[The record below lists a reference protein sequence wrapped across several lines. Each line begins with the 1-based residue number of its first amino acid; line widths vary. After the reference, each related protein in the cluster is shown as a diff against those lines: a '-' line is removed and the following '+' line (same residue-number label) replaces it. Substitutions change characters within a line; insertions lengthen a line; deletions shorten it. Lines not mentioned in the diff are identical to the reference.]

1 MEDLI
6 MNSFLVVTIMFLL
19 SYIAKGLSYVFGNNV
34 PFLRKRNTLSSKQN
48 HII

>member
-19 SYIAKGLSYVFGNNV
+19 SYIAKGLNYVFGSQL
-34 PFLRKRNTLSSKQN
+34 PFFKKKDISSGK
-48 HII
+48 

>member
-19 SYIAKGLSYVFGNNV
+19 SYIAKGISYIFGNNL
-34 PFLRKRNTLSSKQN
+34 PFFRKKNTASSKQN
-48 HII
+48 HLI